1 MKNVIQGTFDDE
13 LMTGNPLIQS
23 QMASAQQQVLPY
35 PTDQIENANNNDIFQ
50 EKEEPE
56 VGQAK

>member
-1 MKNVIQGTFDDE
+1 
-13 LMTGNPLIQS
+13 
-23 QMASAQQQVLPY
+23 MAAAQQQVLPY

-50 EKEEPE
+50 EREEPE